1 MYSVVVFYYLWWI
14 FYEVVVLFDGVCH
27 RPAAS
32 EAGATQRPRG
42 PNKSILGKDII
53 YTKIYHQT
61 KL

>member
-1 MYSVVVFYYLWWI
+1 MYSVVLFYYKWHI
-14 FYEVVVLFDGVCH
+14 FYEVLCYLRCVCH

-32 EAGATQRPRG
+32 AAGASQRPRG
-42 PNKSILGKDII
+42 PDNSILGKDIN